1 MKRIGLLGG
10 MSWESTLVYY
20 RLINQEVGRRLGGF
34 HSADCLIR
42 SVDFELVERL
52 EREDRWA
59 ELGEHLAA
67 EARGLE
73 QAGAELLI
81 VCANTVHRVAERIAN
96 AIEIPL
102 LHIADAAGE
111 ALRGDGRKAVG
122 LLGTSYTMD
131 HDFYVGRLRDR
142 YSVRA
147 LLPDPPDRVTVN
159 RVIFE
164 ELVQG
169 IVEDGS
175 RAEYRRIID
184 GLAADGGDAILLPC
198 TE

>member
-42 SVDFELVERL
+42 SVDFALVERL
-52 EREDRWA
+52 ERENRWP

-73 QAGAELLI
+73 RAGAELLI

-102 LHIADAAGE
+102 LHIADTAGE
-111 ALRGDGRKAVG
+111 ALRGDGRQAVG

-142 YSVRA
+142 
-147 LLPDPPDRVTVN
+147 
-159 RVIFE
+159 
-164 ELVQG
+164 
-169 IVEDGS
+169 
-175 RAEYRRIID
+175 
-184 GLAADGGDAILLPC
+184 
-198 TE
+198 